1 MKPRALV
8 GPRKTF
14 LADHRWH
21 SHNLGTF
28 HSHNQSG
35 NYFFRTKTAFWV
47 NPLPSPPLSAD
58 VICEF
63 PLRQRNHRA
72 GRENRMFLLL
82 IKEHDWLTEQLAAL
96 ICSCKA
102 SRLSN
107 CQLKDNQTH
116 WEHLS
121 KIRTRLRE
129 FYWMTQAT
137 YYLPSSTHAI
147 AIKSDPS
154 AYIADH
160 PKCFWPGGWW
170 FQKVAH
176 MYYYIPNSN

>member
-1 MKPRALV
+1 M
-8 GPRKTF
+8 
-14 LADHRWH
+14 W
-21 SHNLGTF
+21 
-28 HSHNQSG
+28 
-35 NYFFRTKTAFWV
+35 
-47 NPLPSPPLSAD
+47 
-58 VICEF
+58 ICEY
-63 PLRQRNHRA
+63 PLRQRAKSQGGSRKPDVFIAHK
-72 GRENRMFLLL
+72 
-82 IKEHDWLTEQLAAL
+82 KEHAWRDWAAAL
-96 ICSCKA
+96 ICSSKA

-121 KIRTRLRE
+121 KIRARVRE
-129 FYWMTQAT
+129 FYWMTHAT

-170 FQKVAH
+170 FHQVACI
-176 MYYYIPNSN
+176 YYILTQTRQKTDKEFVISSENGVVG